1 MKFKRIYLEL
11 SNYCNLDCLFCTPS
25 NKNTRMIDL
34 NLAKKVIDEAS
45 SLTNEMCFHVLGE
58 PLVYPHFFELVEYLN
73 SKGMNLMLS
82 TNTRLIEKN
91 KDKLLKANIKTW
103 NLSLHSIYSMENKEN
118 YVLKLLEFIDLY
130 QENHE
135 AVFHLRLWADSNQII
150 KKSNDEIK
158 KNIFQYYRYMGPD
171 LKRIRFKERIILS
184 YEEEFTWPSLDLD
197 YNHDGYCLGGKTHI
211 AILADGRVVMCCL
224 DANGDTLIGNVK
236 EKSLE
241 EIIND
246 KPYLL
251 ARKLFS
257 DNKCYFKLCKHCSYK
272 DRR

>member
-91 KDKLLKANIKTW
+91 KNKLLKTNIKTW

-118 YVLKLLEFIDLY
+118 YIFKLLEFIDLY

-150 KKSNDEIK
+150 KKSNAEIK
-158 KNIFQYYRYMGPD
+158 KIIFQYYRYMGPD
-171 LKRIRFKERIILS
+171 FKRIRFKERIILS

-197 YNHDGYCLGGKTHI
+197 YNYDGYCLGGKTHI

-241 EIIND
+241 EIVND

>member
-118 YVLKLLEFIDLY
+118 YILKLLEFIDLY

-135 AVFHLRLWADSNQII
+135 AV
-150 KKSNDEIK
+150 
-158 KNIFQYYRYMGPD
+158 RYMGPD